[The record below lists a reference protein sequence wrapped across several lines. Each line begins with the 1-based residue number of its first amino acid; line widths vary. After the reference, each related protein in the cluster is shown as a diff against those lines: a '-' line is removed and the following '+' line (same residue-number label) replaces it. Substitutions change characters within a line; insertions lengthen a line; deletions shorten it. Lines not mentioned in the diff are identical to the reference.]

1 MKNLII
7 LLLLFSFAFS
17 SPEEEAPLSYSERR
31 KRMNIE
37 INQCVAKEK
46 VSDKVKTLLKEAPEE
61 DIRKTLKPILKEL
74 NEDDFVVIRNCRKT
88 SLKKFKESLNN

>member
-17 SPEEEAPLSYSERR
+17 SPEEEAPLSYSEKR

-37 INQCVAKEK
+37 INQCVNNGQ
-46 VSDKVKTLLKEAPEE
+46 VSDKVKALLKEVA
-61 DIRKTLKPILKEL
+61 DLNQHFGKYLMKQILY
-74 NEDDFVVIRNCRKT
+74 
-88 SLKKFKESLNN
+88 